1 MTIRQKPG
9 TFFTIMDKFDPARL
23 RTLRKQ
29 RKISVAQVADA
40 LDVSVAQIH
49 RIENGQRRLTV
60 NTLLEYCQV
69 LDLDLCQLFAEQRTI
84 TVTGIVNAEYEVL
97 PTPPQSIQQISL
109 PAILPG
115 INRVAALRWEP
126 KGHLSGMTGH
136 VLLYY
141 QHDDGVPNRAWDT
154 RCLIVNQEGAQCIG
168 WPIRDKRAT
177 HIEIP
182 EGRTQFNV
190 DLAWASP
197 ILAVLS
203 PATVKILQM
212 PT

>member
-1 MTIRQKPG
+1 
-9 TFFTIMDKFDPARL
+9 MDNFDPTRL
-23 RTLRKQ
+23 KLLRKQ
-29 RKISVAQVADA
+29 RKISVAHVASA

-60 NTLLEYCQV
+60 DTLLHYCKV
-69 LDLDLCQLFAEQRTI
+69 LDLDMCQLFAEQRNI
-84 TVTGIVNAEYEVL
+84 TVTGIVSSDYEVL

-126 KGHLSGMTGH
+126 KGHIAGMDGH
-136 VLLYY
+136 ILLYY

-154 RCLIVNQEGAQCIG
+154 RCLIVKRDGTQCIG
-168 WPIRDKRAT
+168 WPIRDKLAT
-177 HIEIP
+177 HIDIP

-190 DLAWASP
+190 DLEWASP

-203 PATVKILQM
+203 PATVGILKM